1 MEGGPPS
8 FSQDNTCPDLLWI
21 LLASRRF
28 RLWGYHPL
36 WSDFPVYSSIVSQYR
51 MQSTT
56 PVTSDWFALIP
67 FRSPLLWESRLIYI
81 PSGTEM
87 FHFPEFAPL
96 RVLYLAI
103 QWVAPFGNPR
113 IKALW
118 QLPEAYRSLIRPSSP
133 LPAKASTYGP

>member
-1 MEGGPPS
+1 
-8 FSQDNTCPDLLWI
+8 
-21 LLASRRF
+21 
-28 RLWGYHPL
+28 
-36 WSDFPVYSSIVSQYR
+36 

-56 PVTSDWFALIP
+56 PITSDRFALIP

-87 FHFPEFAPL
+87 FHFPEFAPR
-96 RVLYLAI
+96 RVLYLSI

-133 LPAKASTYGP
+133 LPAKASTYGW

>member
-1 MEGGPPS
+1 
-8 FSQDNTCPDLLWI
+8 
-21 LLASRRF
+21 
-28 RLWGYHPL
+28 
-36 WSDFPVYSSIVSQYR
+36 
-51 MQSTT
+51 MQSAT
-56 PVTSDWFALIP
+56 PIASNRFVLIP

-87 FHFPEFAPL
+87 FHFPEFAPR
-96 RVLYLAI
+96 RVTYLSI
-103 QWVAPFGNPR
+103 CWVAPFGNPR